1 MRALS
6 RMGAAM
12 AGLLVGLGVAILART
27 IAEVGVDELAFGHVV
42 GPGLILVGLLRLR
55 LQRALERGNDDPR
68 EEGGGDG
75 GAS

>member
-12 AGLLVGLGVAILART
+12 AGLLVGLGVAIFART
-27 IAEVGVDELAFGHVV
+27 IMEVGVDHLAVGHLI

-55 LQRALERGNDDPR
+55 LQRALDGRSDAP

-75 GAS
+75 GTS

>member
-1 MRALS
+1 MRAMS

-27 IAEVGVDELAFGHVV
+27 VAEVGFDEFVLGYVV

-55 LQRALERGNDDPR
+55 LQRALMAEPR
-68 EEGGGDG
+68 DEGGGDG
-75 GAS
+75 GTS

>member
-1 MRALS
+1 MRAIS
-6 RMGAAM
+6 RMGAVM

-27 IAEVGVDELAFGHVV
+27 VAQVGLDEFVVGYVV

-55 LQRALERGNDDPR
+55 LQRALTGDPG